1 MVKTFRETYGP
12 WAIVTG
18 ASSGIGEALAR
29 ELVARGLSVVLVA
42 RRRDRLEALAAA
54 LTGAVETL
62 AVELDLGGDDA
73 VESLLAAVGDRD
85 VGLVCANA
93 GFGEKGAFV
102 SADRDAMRRMIR
114 LNCESTTALA
124 HAFVPRLTARG
135 HGGLMIVA
143 SLAAFQ
149 GTPWTTVYAAT
160 KAFDLLLAEGLHEEL
175 RPRGVDVVALCPGAT
190 DTEGPRRTGV
200 DATRIP
206 FGMASAADVARAG
219 LDGLGRGCV
228 VLPRR
233 IDHLAAFA
241 TRLVPRG
248 IAARLAGRTIV
259 RVTGGGEEER
269 R

>member
-1 MVKTFRETYGP
+1 VKTFRETYGP

-29 ELVARGLSVVLVA
+29 ELAGRGVSVILVA
-42 RRRDRLEALAAA
+42 RRRDRLDALAAA
-54 LTGAVETL
+54 LAGPVQTL
-62 AVELDLGGDDA
+62 VVELDLGGDDA
-73 VESLLAAVGDRD
+73 VDTLLTAVGERD

-93 GFGEKGAFV
+93 GFGDKGAFT
-102 SADRDAMRRMIR
+102 SADRGEMRRMIR
-114 LNCESTTALA
+114 LNCESTAALA
-124 HAFVPRLTARG
+124 HAFVPRLAARG
-135 HGGLMIVA
+135 RGGLMIVA

-175 RPRGVDVVALCPGAT
+175 RPLGVDVVALCPGAT

-206 FGMASAADVARAG
+206 FGMASAGDVARAG

-233 IDHLAAFA
+233 IDHLAALA
-241 TRLVPRG
+241 TRLVPRA
-248 IAARLAGRTIV
+248 IASRLAGRTIL
-259 RVTGGGEEER
+259 RVAGRGEEDGK
-269 R
+269 